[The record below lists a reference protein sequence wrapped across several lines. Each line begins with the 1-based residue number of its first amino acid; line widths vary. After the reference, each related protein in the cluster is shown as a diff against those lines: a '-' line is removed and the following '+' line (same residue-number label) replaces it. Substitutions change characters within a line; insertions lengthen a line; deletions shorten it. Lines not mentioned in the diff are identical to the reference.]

1 MVLTA
6 GDGDDLEYFFS
17 DWDVFYKSSESTN
30 KSLSNNL
37 NLTRVWAYSL
47 KFFRHNVTSL
57 MIMICWWHGNWQ
69 QQTTWN
75 LECPLLWTAVLIVG
89 CNHSL
94 RLILYQ
100 LRSRQIFLHDLFPCW
115 HCGNFLLPQ
124 TIGQTAEKNSYKI
137 REKWLYNVYFRWN
150 LQINRCMVV
159 KLAGGM

>member
-6 GDGDDLEYFFS
+6 GHGDDLEYFSVIGMYFISPLSLQIRACPTTWIWQESELILWSSS
-17 DWDVFYKSSESTN
+17 DTM
-30 KSLSNNL
+30 
-37 NLTRVWAYSL
+37 WA
-47 KFFRHNVTSL
+47 SL

-75 LECPLLWTAVLIVG
+75 LECPLLWTAVFIVG

-115 HCGNFLLPQ
+115 HCGNFLLSQ
-124 TIGQTAEKNSYKI
+124 KISQTAEKNSYKI
-137 REKWLYNVYFRWN
+137 GEKWLYNIYFRWN